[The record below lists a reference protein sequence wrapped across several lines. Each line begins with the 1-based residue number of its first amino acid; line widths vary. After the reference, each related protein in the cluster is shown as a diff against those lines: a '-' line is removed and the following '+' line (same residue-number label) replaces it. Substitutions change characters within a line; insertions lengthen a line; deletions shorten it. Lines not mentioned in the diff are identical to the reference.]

1 MWSQI
6 TKLGVGFMLK
16 KILLLILS
24 ISLLFSFNVKI
35 SAQEQLD
42 IYAAA
47 GLIKPMEEI
56 IENYKNEFGIE
67 INTQFNASGVL
78 LNQINTVKKGDL
90 YIAADKWYVNKLH
103 EQGDLYSQYDV
114 AKHTPVIIKNK
125 NNDNIDEY
133 SDLFLENIKLVVA
146 DESAAIGK
154 VTKEIFERNN
164 IEEDIKDNIIA
175 KAETVNKVKMYIL
188 LNQADAG
195 IVWKANYFENKKE
208 LDMIKIPEN
217 NNIIKK
223 ISIGILKY
231 TDNEKEA
238 KKFIEYIKSSK
249 SIKIFEKHGYNT
261 Y

>member
-1 MWSQI
+1 MYIIIFYVIIIINAIFFWIRYMWSQI

-16 KILLLILS
+16 NILLIMIS
-24 ISLLFSFNVKI
+24 ISLLFSFNVKT
-35 SAQEQLD
+35 SAQNQLD

-67 INTQFNASGVL
+67 ISTQFNASGVL

-90 YIAADKWYVNKLH
+90 YIAADKWYINKLY
-103 EQGDLYSQYDV
+103 EQGDLYNQYDV

-125 NNDNIDEY
+125 NNNNLKQY
-133 SDLFLENIKLVVA
+133 SDILLPNIKLVVA

-154 VTKEIFERNN
+154 VTKEIFIKNN
-164 IEEDIKDNIIA
+164 IEKKIINNIIA

-208 LDMIKIPEN
+208 LY
-217 NNIIKK
+217 
-223 ISIGILKY
+223 L
-231 TDNEKEA
+231 
-238 KKFIEYIKSSK
+238 
-249 SIKIFEKHGYNT
+249 
-261 Y
+261 